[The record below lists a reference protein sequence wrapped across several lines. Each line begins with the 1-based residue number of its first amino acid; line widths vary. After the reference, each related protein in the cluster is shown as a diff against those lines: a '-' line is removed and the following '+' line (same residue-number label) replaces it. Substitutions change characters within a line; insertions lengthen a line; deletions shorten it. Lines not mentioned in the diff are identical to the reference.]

1 MRELAARV
9 IAGERRAIARAC
21 TLLEA
26 GRGQGLAS
34 ELSAAPGHALVIG
47 VTGPPGAGKSTFT
60 DRLAQTIRAED
71 LRVAILAVDPSS
83 MKTGGAL
90 LGDRIR
96 MQRHHADPGVFIR
109 SMATRGAMGGLA
121 PTTKLLTLVF
131 AAAGFDVVIVETVG
145 VGQDEI
151 EVARLAQLVAV
162 LLTPGQG
169 DEIQAIKAGIMEIAD
184 LFVVNKAD
192 QPGADKLVQEIEA
205 EMHAGTGG
213 AVPVLKTVASEGIGI
228 AKVWQVLQSLPRRA
242 VVVEAPRFSIDH
254 LGIAV
259 GSIDEALK
267 FYCEA
272 LGMGAP
278 PRETVATERVNVA
291 MLQAGESRL
300 ELLEATD
307 PESTIAKFIAK
318 RGPGLHHVAL
328 RVPDLK
334 GAAERL
340 AAAGARLLHEPRTG
354 AGGHRYVFIHPASTG
369 GVLLELIEEHS

>member
-1 MRELAARV
+1 MRELATRV

-26 GRGQGLAS
+26 GRGAGLAG
-34 ELSAAPGHALVIG
+34 ELAASPGHALVIG

-60 DRLAQTIRAED
+60 DRLAQTIRGED

-96 MQRHHADPGVFIR
+96 MQRHHEDPGVFIR

-121 PTTKLLTLVF
+121 PTTKLLTQVF

-151 EVARLAQLVAV
+151 EVARIAQVVAV

-192 QPGADKLVQEIEA
+192 QPGADKLVQELEA
-205 EMHAGTGG
+205 EMHGS
-213 AVPVLKTVASEGIGI
+213 VRVLKTVASEGIGI
-228 AKVWQVLQSLPRRA
+228 AKVWQVLRELPRRA
-242 VVVEAPRFSIDH
+242 VAVDAPRFAIDH

-272 LGMGAP
+272 LGMGVP
-278 PRETVATERVNVA
+278 QRESVAGERVNVA

-300 ELLEATD
+300 ELLEASD

-328 RVPDLK
+328 RVPDLVR
-334 GAAERL
+334 AAERL
-340 AAAGARLLHEPRTG
+340 RAAGARLLNEPRTG